1 MSRRILALAT
11 LAIMAATIIS
21 VTISGAQAIET
32 AAKHAYLIDSETGR
46 ILIEKDADVPMA
58 PASMS
63 KLMTVFMVFERLK
76 NGSLTMDDTFPV
88 SEKAWRMGGSK
99 MFVGVNTRI
108 KVADLLRGVIVQS
121 GNDACIVIAE
131 GLASSESAFA
141 DEMTT
146 RAGEMG
152 LANSTFRNATGWP
165 DPEHLMSTRD
175 LAVLAKNLVQDYP
188 EYYPIFSEKTF
199 TYNKIRQGNRNPLLY
214 RYDGSDGLKTGH
226 TEASGYGLVASAA
239 KKGRRL
245 ILVVNGLGS
254 VKQRAQESER
264 LLDWGFREFGNYDLF
279 KAGEQVMDI
288 DVWLGGVTS
297 VPLFIEKNLK
307 LTLARKARRKMK
319 VNVDVVEPAP
329 APIVKGQKLGE
340 LVVSG
345 IDMPDIRIP
354 LLAGADVPR
363 LGMFGRLG
371 AAFNY
376 LVWGGAGK

>member
-1 MSRRILALAT
+1 MSRQFPALAAAAAFF
-11 LAIMAATIIS
+11 AISLIAIAP
-21 VTISGAQAIET
+21 ARAIET
-32 AAKHAYLIDSETGR
+32 AARHALLIDSETGR
-46 ILIEKDADVPMA
+46 VLIEKDADTPMA

-76 NGSLTMDDTFPV
+76 NGSLTLDDTFPV

-108 KVADLLRGVIVQS
+108 KVGDLLRGIIVQS
-121 GNDACIVIAE
+121 GNDACIVVAE

-141 DEMTT
+141 DEMTA
-146 RAGEMG
+146 RGLEMG
-152 LANSTFRNATGWP
+152 LKNSTFRNSTGWP

-175 LAVLAKNLVQDYP
+175 LAILAQRLILDFPDNYR
-188 EYYPIFSEKTF
+188 IFAEKAF

-214 RYDGSDGLKTGH
+214 RYDGADGLKTGH
-226 TEASGYGLVASAA
+226 TEASGYGLVSSAV

-245 ILVVNGLGS
+245 ILVVNGLDS

-264 LLDWGFREFGNYDLF
+264 LLDWGFREFGNYKLF
-279 KAGEQVMDI
+279 QAGEQVLDVG
-288 DVWLGGVTS
+288 VWLGGAPS
-297 VPLFIEKNLK
+297 VPLVIEKELM

-319 VNVDVVEPAP
+319 ISVDIVEPVP
-329 APIVKGQKLGE
+329 APIAKGQELGA

-345 IDMPDIRIP
+345 IDMPDVRIP

-371 AAFNY
+371 AAFGY
-376 LVWGGAGK
+376 LAWGATGQ

>member
-1 MSRRILALAT
+1 MFRAILALAT
-11 LAIMAATIIS
+11 ILMVALVATLP
-21 VTISGAQAIET
+21 ARAIET
-32 AAKHAYLIDSETGR
+32 AAAHALLIDSKTGR
-46 ILIEKDADVPMA
+46 VLIDKASDVAMA

-63 KLMTVFMVFERLK
+63 KLMTVFMVMERLK
-76 NGSLTMDDTFPV
+76 NGSLTMDDSFPV

-108 KVADLLRGVIVQS
+108 KVADLLRGIIVQS
-121 GNDACIVIAE
+121 GNDACIVVAE

-141 DEMTT
+141 DEMTA
-146 RAGEMG
+146 RARELG
-152 LANSTFRNATGWP
+152 LTNSTFRNSTGWP

-175 LAVLAKNLVQDYP
+175 LATLALHLVQDYP

-214 RYDGSDGLKTGH
+214 RYEGSDGLKTGH

-245 ILVVNGLGS
+245 VLVVNGLTS

-279 KAGEQVMDI
+279 KSGEQVMDVG
-288 DVWLGGVTS
+288 VWLGAAPAVGLV
-297 VPLFIEKNLK
+297 IEKDLT

-319 VNVDVVEPAP
+319 VSVDIIEPVP
-329 APIVKGQKLGE
+329 APISKGQRLGA
-340 LVVSG
+340 LVISG
-345 IDMPDIRIP
+345 IDMPDLHIP
-354 LLAGADVPR
+354 LIAAADVPR

-371 AAFNY
+371 AAFKY
-376 LVWGGAGK
+376 LAWGASGQ